1 MRIDGDLTVPLL
13 PASWYYVCDSRA
25 LRPGRLKTV
34 RLLDDALVVYR
45 ANSGQVHAVHSRCT
59 HMGASLSGG
68 TVVGEDL
75 RCAMHH
81 RAYVPEGCGRNRA
94 ECLRQRAYPV
104 AEKNGSV
111 FVFAGDLA
119 TLDCPDAADGDRD
132 AVVVSG
138 RSYALTTSW
147 TTLIC
152 NAFDIEHMQTVH
164 NRAMKAPPDVAVVN
178 RQLLELRYV
187 SRVTGTGLSDRIMKA
202 LSDDTIRVTIRC
214 WGGTILTIHS
224 RVGWTTSNLMLCIT
238 PTPTGATV
246 TPLIAV
252 PRGSIPGAAAVRA
265 YASRWL
271 FLTFLGRD
279 LRPLENMR
287 LNLVNAT
294 SARGPLGDCATWL
307 TELQEAR
314 IAPPSDVEVYS
325 LNTSIGSTRPAAR
338 AGK

>member
-1 MRIDGDLTVPLL
+1 MRGDADLTAPLL
-13 PASWYYVCDSRA
+13 PASWYYVCASRA
-25 LRPGRLKTV
+25 LRPGRLTTI
-34 RLLDDALVVYR
+34 RLLDDTLVVYR

-59 HMGASLSGG
+59 HMGASLSAG

-81 RAYVPEGCGRNRA
+81 RAYVPEGSGRTNRA
-94 ECLRQRAYPV
+94 GCLRQRAYPV
-104 AEKNGSV
+104 ADKNGSV

-119 TLDCPDAADGDRD
+119 TIDCPDAADSDRD
-132 AVVVSG
+132 AVVVCG
-138 RSYALTTSW
+138 RTHALTTSW

-164 NRAMKAPPDVAVVN
+164 NRAMKAPPDAAVVS

-224 RVGWTTSNLMLCIT
+224 RVGRTMSNLMLCIT
-238 PTPTGATV
+238 PTSTGATI

-252 PRGSIPGAAAVRA
+252 PRGSIPGAAALRA
-265 YASRWL
+265 HASRWL

-279 LRPLENMR
+279 LRPLANMR
-287 LNLVNAT
+287 LNLVNAIG
-294 SARGPLGDCATWL
+294 ARGPLGVCATWL

-314 IAPPSDVEVYS
+314 IAPPADDF
-325 LNTSIGSTRPAAR
+325 LHLARSTQHVAR
-338 AGK
+338 ST

>member
-1 MRIDGDLTVPLL
+1 MREDGNLTAPRL
-13 PASWYYVCDSRA
+13 PASWYYVCASRA
-25 LRPGRLKTV
+25 LRPRRLTTV
-34 RLLDDALVVYR
+34 RLLDETLVVYR
-45 ANSGQVHAVHSRCT
+45 ANSGHVHAVHSRCT
-59 HMGASLSGG
+59 HMGASLSAG

-81 RAYVPEGCGRNRA
+81 RAYVPEGSGRSHRA
-94 ECLRQRAYPV
+94 GCLHQRAYPV

-119 TLDCPDAADGDRD
+119 TIDCPDAADGDRD

-138 RSYALTTSW
+138 PPHALTTSW

-164 NRAMKAPPDVAVVN
+164 NRAMKAPPDAAVVS

-224 RVGWTTSNLMLCIT
+224 RVGRTTSNLMLCIT
-238 PTPTGATV
+238 PTSTGTTI

-252 PRGSIPGAAAVRA
+252 PRGSIPGAAAFRA
-265 YASRWL
+265 HASRWL

-294 SARGPLGDCATWL
+294 EARGPLGVCATWL

-314 IAPPSDVEVYS
+314 IAPTADNDF
-325 LNTSIGSTRPAAR
+325 LHLARSTQHVAR
-338 AGK
+338 ST